1 MDKDLLYHF
10 FKGNVSVEEGQRIKA
25 WVEASE
31 ENERTFYRER
41 KIFDALM
48 LHNPLPEKKT
58 SIFNFIHNKS
68 TEWLKIAIAV
78 TFTLLFGYFYQ
89 EYKVSQDSM
98 AMSTVS
104 VPEGQR
110 TNITL
115 PDGTNVWLN
124 ARTTIQYPVSFN
136 RRERFVI
143 LKGEAYFDV
152 KRNESKPFVVRTDAY
167 NIEVLGTKFNVNAYP
182 GTERF
187 ETTLMHGSVKVSLK
201 TDSLQT
207 VILKPEHK
215 LSLEKGRLVMTK
227 VEDYNPYRWKEGL
240 ICFSDES
247 FPNIMKD
254 FEKYY
259 GVKIVIENESVLQ
272 SSFTGKFRQSDG
284 IDYALRIL
292 QENINFQ
299 YEKDNEEQ
307 IIYIK

>member
-1 MDKDLLYHF
+1 MDKDLLYNF
-10 FKGNVSVEEGQRIKA
+10 FKGNVSVEEGQRVKA

-31 ENERTFYRER
+31 ENERAFYRER

-48 LHNPLPEKKT
+48 LHNPLPEKKI
-58 SIFNFIHNKS
+58 SIFSILQNKS
-68 TEWLKIAIAV
+68 MEWLKIAIAV
-78 TFTLLFGYFYQ
+78 TFTLLLSYFYQ
-89 EYKVSQDSM
+89 EHKAGSDSM
-98 AMSTVS
+98 VMSTVS

-182 GTERF
+182 EAGRF
-187 ETTLMHGSVKVSLK
+187 ETTLMHGSVKVTLK

-207 VILKPEHK
+207 VILEPDHK
-215 LSLEKGRLVMTK
+215 LSLEKGRLILTK

-259 GVKIVIENESVLQ
+259 GVKIVIENKNVLQ
-272 SSFTGKFRQSDG
+272 TNFTGKFRQSDG

-292 QENINFQ
+292 QKNINFQ
-299 YEKDNEEQ
+299 YEKDNEKQ